1 MQWYNFTK
9 MKQTKAPKKTPSP
22 RELEQTKGVDTGP
35 NPTSV
40 FISMVLDMTW
50 RLALVVIIPIVT
62 GSYLDTHF
70 KQNYSFVLVGIF
82 LALIGSASVI
92 YKSYLNANKM
102 NMVVKPKAGK

>member
-1 MQWYNFTK
+1 

-22 RELEQTKGVDTGP
+22 RELEQNKGVDTDS

-50 RLALVVIIPIVT
+50 RLALVVILPIVL

-70 KQNYSFVLVGIF
+70 KKSYTFMLLGLLV
-82 LALIGSASVI
+82 ALIGAIGVI
-92 YKSYLNANKM
+92 YQSYKGANKFSVM
-102 NMVVKPKAGK
+102 NSKVKK